1 MAGTRIARSAHRR
14 CCGRLEHDSARLGI
28 RARTTQ
34 GRASS
39 GRYGQAQGDGEQA
52 LAARRA
58 AMGAGS
64 SEQRGGGNNG
74 STKLSSILTVQNSKL
89 HIET

>member
-1 MAGTRIARSAHRR
+1 MAGTRVARSAHRR
-14 CCGRLEHDSARLGI
+14 RRGRLEHDSARLEI
-28 RARTTQ
+28 MARTMQ

-58 AMGAGS
+58 AMGARR
-64 SEQRGGGNNG
+64 ELLKIFTPFDQN
-74 STKLSSILTVQNSKL
+74 LTQ
-89 HIET
+89 I

>member
-34 GRASS
+34 GRASG
-39 GRYGQAQGDGEQA
+39 GRYGQAQGDGLL
-52 LAARRA
+52 LAARRV

>member
-1 MAGTRIARSAHRR
+1 MAGTRVARSAHRR
-14 CCGRLEHDSARLGI
+14 RRGRLEHDSARLGI

-58 AMGAGS
+58 GISARS
-64 SEQRGGGNNG
+64 SKQSEKKIQLNLARF
-74 STKLSSILTVQNSKL
+74 
-89 HIET
+89 

>member
-1 MAGTRIARSAHRR
+1 MAGTRVARSAHRR
-14 CCGRLEHDSARLGI
+14 RRGRLEHDSARLEI

-39 GRYGQAQGDGEQA
+39 DRYGQAQCDGEQS

-64 SEQRGGGNNG
+64 SEQGEKKKIQR
-74 STKLSSILTVQNSKL
+74 NSARF
-89 HIET
+89 

>member
-1 MAGTRIARSAHRR
+1 MAGTRVARSAHRQR
-14 CCGRLEHDSARLGI
+14 RGWLEHDSARLGI

-52 LAARRA
+52 LAARRDH
-58 AMGAGS
+58 GCR
-64 SEQRGGGNNG
+64 EQINTGRKWFN
-74 STKLSSILTVQNSKL
+74 
-89 HIET
+89 ET